1 MMSRCW
7 TKNLKIARNRVRIT
21 PLATDRIY
29 RLLNPLRVRHKVKA
43 LGDDGGTAR
52 QTPALL
58 TRVFDE

>member
-1 MMSRCW
+1 M
-7 TKNLKIARNRVRIT
+7 RIT